1 LLRSEVADALMRGVR
16 RHSACGRGGRTD
28 GAAMSVHTP
37 RGTRAHRPRR
47 VLEVCAGLMH
57 VVLTRGLLGR
67 SVVRRHTAATRRR
80 ARV

>member
-1 LLRSEVADALMRGVR
+1 
-16 RHSACGRGGRTD
+16 
-28 GAAMSVHTP
+28 VHTP
-37 RGTRAHRPRR
+37 RGTQAHRPRR